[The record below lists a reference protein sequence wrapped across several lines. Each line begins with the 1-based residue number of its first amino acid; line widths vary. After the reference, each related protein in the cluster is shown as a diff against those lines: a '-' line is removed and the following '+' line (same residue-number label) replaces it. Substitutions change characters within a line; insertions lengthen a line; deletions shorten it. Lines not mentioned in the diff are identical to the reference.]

1 MNFKRILSSLLVVVM
16 LMASFASWAVIGTFA
31 ETIANAVVAS
41 TPLADVGTAV
51 RGGTSLGFT
60 SMSLLP
66 YEVEEETA
74 VLETE
79 APELADDTHNFKSD
93 VANQTADFS
102 QSDVWTQLFPWGQNT
117 GGSWYDVTGKG
128 ENTVANG
135 AYLLKNYNEMF
146 TQANGKYV
154 FSATIEELADP
165 NRCFMFVRGIR
176 TPIGSGEG
184 QYFGHDGENN
194 HSGCGGIQVSVKD
207 HILQIRIRS
216 WDGKTMTRN
225 DYKVYVNSNKISIAD
240 DGETVTI
247 MAGDKA
253 VATVTFSG
261 TRDINGHTSVEKA
274 ILTLVN
280 QEKSIEIA
288 NAVVAASHKSDFGMA
303 IREHGN
309 YIKFSELS
317 MQGYSTV
324 DVPALTYDA
333 AYTLLA
339 SEAGVNNHNN
349 PFFDYKK
356 VDGAAAE
363 AQGWCGF
370 TGNQIVAGGYSID
383 GSEIVWDEADI
394 YLDESGSAD
403 AILQAGNAGANGK
416 RFRIR
421 TADVAEKGTYAIDY
435 FLKLDDGRIVFI
447 GGQNAY
453 IVPPLADKPA
463 IDHNYVSDGLVSM
476 YQGDKDQADWWVD
489 VIGTND
495 VLLNIKDGTYLS
507 EAGLHL
513 SCNAQYFPQGIVDI
527 MSSNAFTV
535 ELVLDDY
542 VGCADPKDYN
552 TLLSNS
558 NPEQFSLFYQYSPD
572 YISFKCCGLPGGAG
586 GGSRPT
592 TPAGAY
598 AILAAEAGVTL
609 TATLDVETGKVAL
622 YINGELA
629 SEKDGAKA
637 MAMTNF
643 ILGSTE
649 ANKYWKAMVKNVRF
663 YDRALTADE
672 IAQNYIVDTAPEAGS
687 TVTIPEFN
695 TYASAGIANE
705 YVVTG
710 TITEIVNASYGNM
723 YITDAE
729 GNKLYIYG
737 MYANADMVFNYGC
750 MNPKPVVGDT
760 ITVIG
765 AGTTYKDAPQMK
777 NAILLKIG
785 ENDYALDLPAF
796 DATIEFTD
804 VENRT
809 EFSAD
814 KQVWT
819 MNGITLSN
827 TDSKDLKETY
837 YNPIRL
843 YSDSNVTISYTGM
856 KELYIY
862 CQTEYN
868 AEALAGIAIDG
879 ATVTADGCIVKIAF
893 KQVTDSVSFTMPA
906 QVRVAYIG
914 VNEIDSL
921 YNSLGDHYYILDET
935 GYAALY
941 EVTITKDNGIGTIT
955 LTGEGDLAGTYNWAF
970 DNTAGFVV
978 ESDKNL
984 ALVYRPMMGGFALQ
998 ADGMVNPQSLVTK
1011 IPVNPYIENVGN
1023 HDLIVEDGYNGDAYF
1038 FVAPVDGTYTFA
1050 YAEGEANGFPMIEYD
1065 TSWGMT
1071 SETIDFPYTVHLN
1084 AGETFILRMGT
1095 YDTNPDT
1102 INIVISVV
1110 YDIDPEDA
1118 FYNNLGNDVYYI
1130 LDETGYAALY
1140 EVKFDKEAAT
1150 VELVGEG
1157 DLAGIYNWTYTTAGG
1172 FVVESDKE
1180 IFIDIID
1187 GTMTLQ
1193 AIGLVNAAEL
1203 VTKIPERIVVSDGA
1217 NVVAATGTG
1226 VEVFFTAEK
1235 DGTYVISWATGEING
1250 VALIANA
1257 EGIYE
1262 ETALPYEVILLAG
1275 ETYTFVVA
1283 TADFSEDEIVVNV
1296 AAKSGSGD
1304 ILDDDDGKG
1313 CFGVIGSGALV
1324 AVLAL
1329 VPAAFVLR
1337 RKNDEE

>member
-324 DVPALTYDA
+324 DVPA
-333 AYTLLA
+333 
-339 SEAGVNNHNN
+339 
-349 PFFDYKK
+349 
-356 VDGAAAE
+356 
-363 AQGWCGF
+363 
-370 TGNQIVAGGYSID
+370 
-383 GSEIVWDEADI
+383 
-394 YLDESGSAD
+394 
-403 AILQAGNAGANGK
+403 
-416 RFRIR
+416 
-421 TADVAEKGTYAIDY
+421 
-435 FLKLDDGRIVFI
+435 
-447 GGQNAY
+447 
-453 IVPPLADKPA
+453 
-463 IDHNYVSDGLVSM
+463 
-476 YQGDKDQADWWVD
+476 
-489 VIGTND
+489 
-495 VLLNIKDGTYLS
+495 
-507 EAGLHL
+507 
-513 SCNAQYFPQGIVDI
+513 
-527 MSSNAFTV
+527 
-535 ELVLDDY
+535 
-542 VGCADPKDYN
+542 
-552 TLLSNS
+552 
-558 NPEQFSLFYQYSPD
+558 
-572 YISFKCCGLPGGAG
+572 
-586 GGSRPT
+586 
-592 TPAGAY
+592 
-598 AILAAEAGVTL
+598 
-609 TATLDVETGKVAL
+609 
-622 YINGELA
+622 
-629 SEKDGAKA
+629 
-637 MAMTNF
+637 
-643 ILGSTE
+643 
-649 ANKYWKAMVKNVRF
+649 
-663 YDRALTADE
+663 
-672 IAQNYIVDTAPEAGS
+672 VDTAPEAGS

-809 EFSAD
+809 EFSSD

-1023 HDLIVEDGYNGDAYF
+1023 HDLIVEDGHNGDAYF